1 MNFIDPYLQALSPV
15 RKEKLEEIL
24 RDWQMDEAEFVRKLD
39 DWFNNFEHKDK
50 DLAFKV
56 IENVNYYSFR
66 RFDNQLAMLFQYVDQ
81 YLCEFD
87 KNLSDVRILIPEER
101 GDSADRHAYDLIKKW
116 GIEQKNIITIDKVQK
131 EIKNN
136 HITSE
141 SILVAFNDTYGTG
154 NQFMHSIWKILL
166 GLKEEFEDI
175 PALFVLALA
184 ISEKALDYFR
194 YNFDNQKV
202 RVIPDSPQISALD
215 IFTARE
221 YNRLEELCCRVYPSH
236 PMGYGNIGLLTAY
249 YFQCP
254 NNTLPIIWADG
265 SNNIVDGKAYPW
277 NPLFPYRAKRHIKKE
292 ICEAAPKKF
301 EERTVLNF
309 SDQELESINSTLARW
324 KCEPVVL
331 EGHMSRM
338 GDWFANFRPEQKA
351 LALKLFTHTEFLSIG
366 RVRKLIKDLSYRI
379 LEDVR
384 IKGGDRSDILL
395 VLTGHEKSSV
405 YHYVYDF
412 LDLWNLKVSQVVRLE
427 DLEKREY
434 EALNKYLILFYHTRA
449 GKGGHFRDGIWNRLK
464 NMPAKCFYIS
474 SFIMS
479 EASRRMFHTLS
490 EKENVKLFYSKEFS
504 RTVKD
509 LFSESECQQ
518 MEEIF
523 QEKNFPVK
531 QRVLDSMLTTYYFT
545 CPESAFSF
553 LGYNSPVWKS
563 LFS

>member
-1 MNFIDPYLQALSPV
+1 MNFIDPYLQALSPA
-15 RKEKLEEIL
+15 RKEKLKKIL

-39 DWFNNFEHKDK
+39 NWFNNFEHKDK

-56 IENVNYYSFR
+56 IENVNYYSYC
-66 RFDNQLAMLFQYVDQ
+66 RFDNQISMLFQYVDQ

-87 KNLSDVRILIPEER
+87 KNLADVWVLVPEER

-116 GIEQKNIITIDKVQK
+116 GIEQKNIVTIDKVQ
-131 EIKNN
+131 EEVKNN
-136 HITSE
+136 RITSE

-166 GLKEEFEDI
+166 ELKKEFEEI

-215 IFTARE
+215 VFTARE
-221 YNRLEELCCRVYPSH
+221 YNRLEELCCRIYPSH

-254 NNTLPIIWADG
+254 NNSLPIIWADG

-277 NPLFPYRAKRHIKKE
+277 TPLFPYRAKRHVKKE
-292 ICEAAPKKF
+292 IGEADIKKF

-309 SDQELESINSTLARW
+309 TDPELELVNDTLARW

-331 EGHMSRM
+331 EGHINRIR
-338 GDWFANFRPEQKA
+338 DWFANFRPEQKA
-351 LALKLFTHTEFLSIG
+351 LALKLFTHTEFLSIS
-366 RVRKLIKDLSYRI
+366 RTRKLIKDLSYRI

-384 IKGGDRSDILL
+384 IKGGDRSDVLL

-412 LDLWNLKVSQVVRLE
+412 LELWNLKVSQVVSLE
-427 DLEKREY
+427 DLKKREY

-449 GKGGHFRDGIWNRLK
+449 GKGEHFRDEIWSRLQ

-474 SFIMS
+474 SFVMS
-479 EASRRMFHTLS
+479 EASRRMFYALS
-490 EKENVKLFYSKEFS
+490 GKDNLKLFYSKEFS
-504 RTVKD
+504 KTVKD
-509 LFSESECQQ
+509 ILSEQECRQIR
-518 MEEIF
+518 EIF
-523 QEKNFPVK
+523 QEKDFPVK
-531 QRVLDSMLTTYYFT
+531 LRDLDSMLTAYYFT
-545 CPESAFSF
+545 CPESAFSL
-553 LGYNSPVWKS
+553 LGYSSSVWKP